1 MEEYYETDNEVD
13 IQNND
18 NISIQSPQRIKPLV
32 QDYYYYSEDDD
43 QINKKPTAPAKQTP
57 VKQQSLN
64 SPQTKKSNLDVKF
77 KDFGNYTDKGNADKN
92 ISGNRDEFVGKLT
105 PTLDND
111 RGYYYSEEELSNS
124 SVKPNIQSHEVS
136 VQQQKPND
144 QIKNTNILS
153 LKSNIQ
159 TPKVNNQPQT
169 PSITLSKTNYNEEY
183 YYSEEE
189 PNKESLKVNNSPMKS
204 NIQTPKFNN
213 QPQTSN
219 TIVTPTKT
227 NHNEEYYYSE
237 EEPNKESLKVNN
249 SPMKSNIQTPKVNI
263 QQQKL
268 HNQPQTPNTIVTPT
282 KTNHNEEYYYSEEE
296 PNNASVEANI
306 PTPNVE
312 KSLNK
317 STNTSKDDYTYY
329 SDDEI
334 ITQALSTEH
343 VPIHKIIKK
352 PNDIVPRPPSKAPPP
367 PTKFR
372 SNQYGKLTNKSGKDF
387 RDHKNR
393 LKKSHK

>member
-105 PTLDND
+105 LTLDND

-204 NIQTPKFNN
+204 NIQT
-213 QPQTSN
+213 S
-219 TIVTPTKT
+219 
-227 NHNEEYYYSE
+227 
-237 EEPNKESLKVNN
+237 KVN
-249 SPMKSNIQTPKVNI
+249 V

-306 PTPNVE
+306 PTPNIE